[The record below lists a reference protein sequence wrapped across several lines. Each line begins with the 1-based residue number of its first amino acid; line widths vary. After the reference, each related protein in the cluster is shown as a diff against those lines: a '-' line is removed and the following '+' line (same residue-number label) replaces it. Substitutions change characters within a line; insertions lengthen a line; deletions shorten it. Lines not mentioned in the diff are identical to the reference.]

1 MRLIGLDI
9 IEDFRSQNEREA
21 WVWEVDALML
31 EVANRIWS
39 DPKELLK
46 DYPTAETNPPNVTF
60 KLAGGRVLVKCIVL
74 FKTGLVVLK
83 QVVLDAIA
91 HSSKTLQKSGGA
103 V

>member
-9 IEDFRSQNEREA
+9 IEEFRSRNEREA

-31 EVANRIWS
+31 EVANRSWTN
-39 DPKELLK
+39 PKDLLK

-60 KLAGGRVLVKCIVL
+60 RLAGGRVLVKCLVL
-74 FKTGLVVLK
+74 FQTGLVVLK
-83 QVVLDAIA
+83 QVVLHAIA
-91 HSSKTLQKSGGA
+91 HTSRTLQQSGGA